1 MADKEITLDRQAPAE
16 EKKPVEKNAKKK
28 DADGATLPVL
38 VEFTVTV
45 CVIFLVLVF
54 FTIVGVSLFTGAT
67 LLDFV
72 IRTSVS
78 LLVIGSLLTLIA
90 RQISSGTLKVG
101 ANTEEKTGEKLP
113 DDSMKSTSEVT

>member
-90 RQISSGTLKVG
+90 RQISSGMLKVG

-113 DDSMKSTSEVT
+113 DESMKSTSEVT